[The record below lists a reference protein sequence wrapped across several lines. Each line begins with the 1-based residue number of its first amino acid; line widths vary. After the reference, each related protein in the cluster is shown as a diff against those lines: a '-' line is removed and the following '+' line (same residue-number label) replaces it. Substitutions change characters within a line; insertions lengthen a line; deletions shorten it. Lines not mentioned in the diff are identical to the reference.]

1 MFFNLKEKYILNEK
15 INDININ
22 LENNYKDLAISAY
35 NDFAKTLEEMKQNG
49 LNEKVY
55 NKYKKILDDFT
66 KRMEGYSHR
75 DFYHS

>member
-1 MFFNLKEKYILNEK
+1 MFFELKEKAALNEK

-22 LENNYKDLAISAY
+22 LENNYKDLAIAAY
-35 NDFAKTLEEMKQNG
+35 KDFAETLEKMHEGG
-49 LNEKVY
+49 LSEKVY
-55 NKYKKILDDFT
+55 KKYKKILDDFT